1 MLETHSANVNPNIH
15 LFITKIFIYNLGAGV
30 TWGKKQ
36 KPNIPVADAAD
47 APTACPFNL
56 LLPRRQF
63 PFFLFHLKTFSG
75 TKEAWS
81 ETFSRLPGRPR
92 GLMPLEQPAANK
104 GQDSVTDIPVLLFL
118 HRESLKLVWQG
129 FLEDLQCWP
138 QLPTAVVSWLIC
150 ALFVYSLPYLSSLI
164 PSPIS
169 LGITSQTNNL
179 HQSPCLRIC
188 FQWSRSPDD
197 PCLCGLTFWW
207 QRETGSKQ
215 NK

>member
-1 MLETHSANVNPNIH
+1 MREK
-15 LFITKIFIYNLGAGV
+15 TKTKHPCG
-30 TWGKKQ
+30 WCCR
-36 KPNIPVADAAD
+36 
-47 APTACPFNL
+47 CPHCMPLNL
-56 LLPRRQF
+56 LLPCGQF

-150 ALFVYSLPYLSSLI
+150 ALFVYSFPYLSSLI

-179 HQSPCLRIC
+179 HQSPISGSA
-188 FQWSRSPDD
+188 FSGAKVQMTPAFV
-197 PCLCGLTFWW
+197 GLHSDG
-207 QRETGSKQ
+207 RERRVV
-215 NK
+215 NKINKPTI